1 VKYSMSIF
9 LNTKHDEINI
19 YVNENATIYHL
30 TDWMVLIHK
39 VFGHNGYYLY
49 VTDESGSICGVL
61 PLIHMSSRLFGSF
74 LVSIPYFNYGGIVA
88 DSIEIETMLLD
99 KAIDLAKQLDVK
111 HLELREG
118 KAREQIKHVRT
129 DKVNMI
135 LNLPDNI
142 LDLEKT
148 LGSKLRAQIKRSMR
162 EGFEVSQGGL
172 DRLDDF
178 YKVFSENMRDLGTPV
193 YSKCFFKELL
203 HTFPLQTS
211 IIILKLAGVPVSA
224 AFLIRGHKKLEI
236 PWASSL
242 RKYNKFSPNMLLYWS
257 VLQFAINKGCKQFDF
272 GRSTID
278 SGTYKFKK
286 QWGAL
291 PVQLYWNYWLSK
303 GGSMPKLNPDNP
315 KYKLAINMWK
325 KLPLIVANFIG
336 PTIVKNLP

>member
-1 VKYSMSIF
+1 MKYSIGIL
-9 LNTKHDEINI
+9 LNDKHDEINN

-30 TDWMVLIHK
+30 TDWMILINK
-39 VFGHNGYYLY
+39 TFGHNGYYLY
-49 VTDESGSICGVL
+49 VTDEHGSICGVL
-61 PLIHMSSRLFGSF
+61 PLIHMNSRLFGSF

-99 KAIDLAKQLDVK
+99 KAIDLAKQLGVK

-118 KAREQIKHVRT
+118 KTREQIKHVRT

-142 LDLEKT
+142 AEFEKS
-148 LGSKLRAQIKRSMR
+148 LGSKLRSQIKRSMR
-162 EGFEVSQGGL
+162 EGFEVSQGGI

-193 YSKCFFKELL
+193 YSKTFFKELL
-203 HTFPLQTS
+203 HTFPSQTS
-211 IIILKLAGVPVSA
+211 IIILKLSGVPVSA
-224 AFLIRGHKKLEI
+224 AFLLGGHKKLEI

-257 VLQFAINKGCKQFDF
+257 VLQFAINEEYKQFDF

-286 QWGAL
+286 QWGAMPL
-291 PVQLYWNYWLSK
+291 QLYWNYWLSK
-303 GGSMPKLNPDNP
+303 GVSMPKLNPDNP

-325 KLPLIVANFIG
+325 KLPLVVANFIG